1 MKPDDEVPDAVAV
14 VRDSDSRVTGDDIVL
29 DSQDGGAVVVDPHNL
44 NNDNDSDDYYDDIVL
59 DSIRM
64 AENHNID
71 VVRKLF
77 SVGIELIEDIDAQKI
92 QDNNNASLINGS
104 TFVLTGTLP
113 NLSREIVTEK
123 IENMGGKV
131 TSSISK
137 KTNYLVAGNAPG
149 SKYEKARDLGVT
161 ILNEGELLELIQ
173 N

>member
-1 MKPDDEVPDAVAV
+1 MA
-14 VRDSDSRVTGDDIVL
+14 
-29 DSQDGGAVVVDPHNL
+29 Q
-44 NNDNDSDDYYDDIVL
+44 
-59 DSIRM
+59 SITEFFI
-64 AENHNID
+64 ENHNID

-77 SVGIELIEDIDAQKI
+77 SVGIELIEDLDAQKT
-92 QDNNNASLINGS
+92 QDNNNTSLINGS